1 MKILTLCLAAVLVLL
16 LILSA
21 YLPGMLA
28 KPVSPQLSTK
38 PSQSAPTQVTEPGE
52 SSEPTESVQVTEP
65 TQATEPTQSTEPT
78 QPTVPETM
86 PEGERFLISFAG
98 DCTFADNLTSPPS
111 WDLFTSVVGDKYDYP
126 LAGVK
131 PYFATDDL
139 TIVNLEC
146 ALTTYDPTE
155 EEIKALQLDTKSFR
169 FRGPLEYVNILT
181 SGSVEVASVANNHAR
196 DFAEPGWKET
206 LSVLKNAGVGYASWG
221 YNCLIT
227 TENGLKVGIY
237 ANNSWVTESGM
248 VSNIQKLRQQGA
260 EVVVVSLHWGE
271 ERHYAPNEEQQKLG
285 RLAIDSGADIVFG
298 HHPHVLQ
305 PLEFY
310 KGGLIMYSMGNFSF
324 GGNRNPVDKD
334 TVVVQQEFI
343 RTAEGSVVL
352 GETILIPCRISSTPS
367 RNDYQPTPYDPT
379 DPGYLRVLSKLD
391 GSYAQKW
398 LEEQAAKNPET

>member
-1 MKILTLCLAAVLVLL
+1 VKILTICLAAVLVFLL
-16 LILSA
+16 VVSA
-21 YLPGMLA
+21 YLPGLLTPPM
-28 KPVSPQLSTK
+28 SPELSTQ
-38 PSQSAPTQVTEPGE
+38 PSQTTPSVPTEVTQPTEP
-52 SSEPTESVQVTEP
+52 TQVTEP
-65 TQATEPTQSTEPT
+65 TQATEPSQPTEPAT
-78 QPTVPETM
+78 K
-86 PEGERFLISFAG
+86 PEGDRFLISFAG
-98 DCTFADNLTSPPS
+98 DCTFADNLTATPS
-111 WDLFTSVVGDKYDYP
+111 WDLFTSVVGDRYDYP
-126 LAGVK
+126 FAGVK
-131 PYFATDDL
+131 SYFEGDDL
-139 TIVNLEC
+139 TLVNLEC

-155 EEIKALQLDTKSFR
+155 EEIKLLQLDVKSFR

-181 SGSVEVASVANNHAR
+181 AGSVEVASVANNHAR

-206 LSVLKNAGVGYASWG
+206 LSVLKNAGVGYATWG
-221 YNCLIT
+221 SNCLIT

-260 EVVVVSLHWGE
+260 QVVIVSLHWGD

-310 KGGLIMYSMGNFSF
+310 NGGLIMYSMGNFSF

-334 TVVVQQEFI
+334 TVVIQQEFI
-343 RTAEGSVVL
+343 RTADGSVVL
-352 GETILIPCRISSTPS
+352 GETILIPCRISSTAS

-391 GSYAQKW
+391 GSYAQQW
-398 LEEQAAKNPET
+398 LEQQAAKNPAA